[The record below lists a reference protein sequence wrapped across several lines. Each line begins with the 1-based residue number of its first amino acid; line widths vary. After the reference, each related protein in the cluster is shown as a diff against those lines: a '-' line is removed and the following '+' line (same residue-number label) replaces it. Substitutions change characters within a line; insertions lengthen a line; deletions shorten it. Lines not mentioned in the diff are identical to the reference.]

1 MEEEKLRELEVQ
13 EVFNEDSIEVL
24 CEDAE
29 IENQEEIEV
38 IDNANENE

>member
-1 MEEEKLRELEVQ
+1 MEEEKLEELEVQ

-38 IDNANENE
+38 IDNAN

>member
-1 MEEEKLRELEVQ
+1 MEEEKLEELEVQ